1 MNTER
6 ENLPYSNTISVPEKI
21 FSFGNEVYF
30 ELDIDS
36 HKLTYISPS
45 VKNLTGYLPEQLID
59 IKIEDLLLYYDKN
72 NIEKILI
79 LTINYGIA
87 QNIEFELVTK
97 SQNIIFC
104 RANTFLINKDSSSK
118 TIVAGVITSID
129 EYIREKIKKERI
141 ENKLHTFI
149 EKYRKYELAIDNNPL
164 AIIFCDANGNVEYI
178 NETFIKQSGYDYND
192 ILGKSI
198 SILKSGFHDKI
209 FFEQIHQTITK
220 GLTWQGEIL
229 NKRKNGQLYWV
240 QTIIMPI
247 RSDKGDIINYLYIY
261 EDIEKK
267 KEMEKLLTTAR
278 IKAEQANQA
287 KTEFLATMSHEI
299 RNPMNA
305 IIGNIELLAATN
317 TDKEQKKL
325 IKRLSSSSES
335 LLFVINDILD
345 ISKIEAGQLE
355 IEERPFDFH
364 EMIDTLIDSLQS
376 KARKKNLELKKETHN
391 IPEKIK
397 IIGDQHRLNQILLNL
412 LNNAVKFTEYGHV
425 NLKCSGQIMPELN
438 KININFSVED
448 TGIGISQ
455 DKLDSIFEKFKQE
468 DSSVS
473 RKYGG
478 TGLGLSI
485 SKKLVALMGG
495 DLLVESKKN
504 FGSRFYFTLA
514 FEIDRKNEKFNT
526 DSNISSA
533 LKNPHLFEGKVFLVV
548 DDLEFN
554 VELAANL
561 LKNWGAQV
569 LKAANGK
576 EAIEKI
582 KKNPRTDVILM
593 DLRMPETDGLEA
605 TRILREQYDFKKTII
620 GLTGEILKEKLNEC
634 FKAGMD
640 GYITKPFKKKEFLE
654 SILKFIDINEKK

>member
-448 TGIGISQ
+448 TGIGISE